1 MISAF
6 IAAAF
11 TFTASATGVE
21 KGTTVEFLFVS
32 RDSDRD
38 YEAMFFLD
46 MPIADFAA
54 GLEKAGFPRGRPL
67 DPAKCVVW
75 PVGATVQFE
84 PSIFNFVSVDSSGGF
99 LPPPLVYT
107 GGTRGNDGIPEAA
120 GEMPGACCALY
131 TLPQSLIIPDGI
143 HNQGDVYGKFTAA
156 QKLKKGARYAFTIS
170 CDPQTAPRPLAL
182 RLVPGGA
189 EALVKRIREES
200 QNGVVD
206 VRVTFDGDLKVS
218 EAVSAASALNVID
231 SMQVRLNGCEDGTLF
246 YRAFLPLVKWNDR
259 QSRMTQ
265 PFELTISGDDDELLF
280 IEEDWNVP
288 GDDPK
293 LTPVKISFDEAA
305 KKEKTDT
312 AFIYV
317 SPETKLSRVY
327 AAMKRLE
334 GSKVRNWYVFASNRS
349 SLHNPSY
356 AK

>member
-21 KGTTVEFLFVS
+21 KGTPVEFLFVS

-46 MPIADFAA
+46 MPIADFATA
-54 GLEKAGFPRGRPL
+54 LEKAGFPRGRPL
-67 DPAKCVVW
+67 DPARCIVW
-75 PVGATVQFE
+75 PVGATVHFK
-84 PSIFNFVSVDSSGGF
+84 PSFYDFVSVNTSQGF
-99 LPPPLVYT
+99 ISPPLVYT
-107 GGTRGNDGIPEAA
+107 GGTRKGDGTPEASC
-120 GEMPGACCALY
+120 EMPGACCALY
-131 TLPQSLIIPDGI
+131 TLHQALIVPDGL

-156 QKLKKGARYAFTIS
+156 QTLKKGARYAFTIS
-170 CDPQTAPRPLAL
+170 CDPQTAPRPIAL

-189 EALVKRIREES
+189 EELIRRLREES
-200 QNGVVD
+200 EKGAVD
-206 VRVTFDGDLKVS
+206 ARVTFDGELRVS
-218 EAVSAASALNVID
+218 EAISAASALNVID
-231 SMQVRLNGCEDGTLF
+231 SMHVRLNGCDDGTLF

-259 QSRMTQ
+259 QQRMTQ
-265 PFELTISGDDDELLF
+265 PFELTISGEADELVF
-280 IEEDWNVP
+280 IEEDWSGP

-305 KKEKTDT
+305 RKEKTDT

-317 SPETKLSRVY
+317 SPEVRLSRVY
-327 AAMKRLE
+327 AAMKKLE
-334 GSKVRNWYVFASNRS
+334 GSKVRNWYVFAANCP
-349 SLHNPSY
+349 SLHNPPY